1 MIPWEFLES
10 AQVPGNGGE
19 LCLYRRGAEFS
30 IRVGNRELMNS
41 RVHGSEEAL
50 AELAYTRVVGR
61 PRPRILIGGLGMGF
75 TLAATLRRLG
85 TEGRVVVAELVPAV
99 VEWNRGPLGALAG
112 HPLQD
117 ARVAV
122 REVDV
127 AQILRDTRQAYDA
140 ILLDVDNG
148 PEGLARKDND
158 WLYAR
163 PGLEAAHAA
172 LRPAGV
178 LAVWSAA
185 PNQVFA
191 KRLRRVGF
199 TVDEVH
205 VPARSSGKGRR
216 HTIWL
221 ACRPSGVSSLDIR
234 RTR

>member
-10 AQVPGNGGE
+10 TQVPGNGGE
-19 LCLYRRGAEFS
+19 ICLYRRGAEFS

-50 AELAYTRVVGR
+50 AELAYARVAGR

-75 TLAATLRRLG
+75 TLAATLRQLRP
-85 TEGRVVVAELVPAV
+85 EGRVVVAELVPAV
-99 VEWNRGPLGALAG
+99 VAWNRGPLAALAG

-127 AQILRDTRQAYDA
+127 AQILRETRQAYDA

-148 PEGLARKDND
+148 PEGLARREND

-191 KRLRRVGF
+191 QRLRRVGF
-199 TVDEVH
+199 TVDEIQ
-205 VPARSSGKGRR
+205 VPARRSGKGRR

-221 ACRPSGVSSLDIR
+221 ARRPS
-234 RTR
+234 